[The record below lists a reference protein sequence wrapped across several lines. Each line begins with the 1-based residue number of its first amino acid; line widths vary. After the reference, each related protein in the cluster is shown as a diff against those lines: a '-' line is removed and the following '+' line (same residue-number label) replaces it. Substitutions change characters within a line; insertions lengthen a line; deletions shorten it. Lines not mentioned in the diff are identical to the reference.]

1 MTTIETQLAWAM
13 AVGVGLCNGGVAL
26 AAKGAEQTGC
36 RAMPVGFVTFAV
48 AGATALLVAMLGGV
62 TGWGDWR
69 LWAFGASMG
78 LLYVAGTPVML
89 RANGCWPPSIVWS
102 TANMAFVMP
111 ILLSALC
118 LGEPLRWMDALIVA
132 GVAVMLAGLAEPGGA
147 GTTDKTGRRI
157 SSRQRWLLL
166 AIVFALNGA
175 MMLGFKLFGILLP
188 GRSSSCL
195 VTAIYGSGAV
205 MALAAQAF
213 RGKMTLSRNE
223 FKLGLGCGAAMS
235 LAALALL
242 AAMRLPAATA
252 FPVIQGTSL
261 AAGVCLCAVV
271 FREHLTPRKLAALAI
286 GLGAMI
292 LTVWR

>member
-1 MTTIETQLAWAM
+1 METAWIM
-13 AVGVGLCNGGVAL
+13 AIGVGVCNGGVAL
-26 AAKGAEQTGC
+26 AAKAAEHTRC

-78 LLYVAGTPVML
+78 LMYVACTPVMM
-89 RANGCWPPSIVWS
+89 RANRCWPPSIVWS
-102 TANMAFVMP
+102 SANMAFVLP
-111 ILLSALC
+111 ILLSALF
-118 LGEPLRWMDALIVA
+118 LHEPLCWLDAVIGA
-132 GVAVMLAGLAEPGGA
+132 GVAVMLAGLAAPDGA
-147 GTTDKTGRRI
+147 GAEAVDETGRRA
-157 SSRQRWLLL
+157 STRQRWLLL

-175 MMLGFKLFGILLP
+175 IMLGFKLFKVLLP
-188 GRSSSCL
+188 NQSSACL

-205 MALAAQAF
+205 MALAVQAS
-213 RGKMTLSRNE
+213 RGRMGISRNE
-223 FKLGLGCGAAMS
+223 FRLGLGCGAAMS

-261 AAGVCLCAVV
+261 AGGGCLCAAV
-271 FREHLTPRKLAALAI
+271 FHERLTPRKLVALAV

>member
-1 MTTIETQLAWAM
+1 MATIETQLAWAM
-13 AVGVGLCNGGVAL
+13 AIGVGVCNGGVAL
-26 AAKGAEQTGC
+26 AAKGAAHTRC

-78 LLYVAGTPVML
+78 LLYVACTPVMM

-102 TANMAFVMP
+102 TANMAFVLP
-111 ILLSALC
+111 ILLSALF
-118 LGEPLRWMDALIVA
+118 LHEPLRWMDALIVA
-132 GVAVMLAGLAEPGGA
+132 GVAVMLAGLAEPGAAGA
-147 GTTDKTGRRI
+147 TDATGRRV

-188 GRSSSCL
+188 GRSSACL

-213 RGKMTLSRNE
+213 RGQIGISRNE
-223 FKLGLGCGAAMS
+223 FRLGLGCGAAMG

-242 AAMRLPAATA
+242 GAMRLPAASA

-261 AAGVCLCAVV
+261 AGGVLLCALV
-271 FREHLTPRKLAALAI
+271 FRERLTPRKLVALAI
-286 GLGAMI
+286 GLSAMI